1 MASAMEQSGE
11 KPAAEAEDCGE
22 VRDQPQA
29 AEKCFEDRIRL
40 LLSKIEDL
48 ENEIEDVKSNFEM
61 KNLALNRMKLS
72 AALRHKLEKMGA
84 ESSVLTDDMKQILKL
99 QKLIMKSQEGLILGS
114 QINWAEDSALKEI
127 VLQLEKDLTTI

>member
-1 MASAMEQSGE
+1 MLKFFGS
-11 KPAAEAEDCGE
+11 
-22 VRDQPQA
+22 
-29 AEKCFEDRIRL
+29 CFFN
-40 LLSKIEDL
+40 SKIEDL

-99 QKLIMKSQEGLILGS
+99 QKLIMKSQEES
-114 QINWAEDSALKEI
+114 VE
-127 VLQLEKDLTTI
+127 LEGKLLDVRKKRLRM